1 MDGVTQKIHWILSRK
16 AGLNNG
22 IHRLPLLFLQ
32 RPNDRSQK
40 SSLSPRMREVR
51 NLEGETAESKG
62 EEKEGQ
68 AIPV

>member
-1 MDGVTQKIHWILSRK
+1 M
-16 AGLNNG
+16 NNG